1 MMWKKFYDLK
11 QQTEGSLQD
20 YYKRF
25 KLQVKVVESVVGTF
39 GLDEALLSN
48 AEWTGNKNLLVLD
61 LKNAAVKLKEKYLAY
76 KFNKEDIWVPL
87 RNNYR
92 DKDNFIK
99 ACINKIDGL
108 RILQFLHWKG
118 DKYELNS
125 EKNLFVFLNQF
136 LKSPDNEDFIDSI
149 EDFDYDNI
157 DINSLKNIRE
167 IFFTNEMHQRKTQIR
182 R

>member
-1 MMWKKFYDLK
+1 
-11 QQTEGSLQD
+11 
-20 YYKRF
+20 
-25 KLQVKVVESVVGTF
+25 
-39 GLDEALLSN
+39 
-48 AEWTGNKNLLVLD
+48 
-61 LKNAAVKLKEKYLAY
+61 
-76 KFNKEDIWVPL
+76 
-87 RNNYR
+87 
-92 DKDNFIK
+92 IK

-167 IFFTNEMHQRKTQIR
+167 IFFTNEMHQRKTQILNYN
-182 R
+182 